1 MKKIVQLIILFI
13 AFSIYA
19 NAQKSELIGSWL
31 LVKYEIDNEIQHPYQ
46 ITEFKENGIFLMMGI
61 EVGTW
66 SIDKS
71 NSMIVLKSDFD
82 KDFNG
87 TGKILKLTKDELEME
102 KDGGKHFYKKLD
114 KTKTITNNKNS
125 GLMGTW
131 EFITNSLP
139 EVKTI
144 VMLTEPDV
152 FKIVVKETYSE
163 SISNGTWI
171 FDKQNKSLIMIGLR
185 GEDTFNGENKILKS
199 NENSIV
205 LENNSNTYTGKRVIQ
220 NSPKIERLTF
230 TEADFYTQDGDYKY
244 EADEENLPWKN
255 WEEKR
260 NSLIPV
266 KQLVYNYA
274 VLINGT
280 EAFNNQILTADVRA
294 NLEYDELHIDYIFNG
309 FDRYNVPEDTEIY
322 LNDEYTLPLYPLY
335 DQTYRLAGHE
345 TITTPAGTF
354 DCTVLEAISASGIA
368 KKLWLINYKPGIYA
382 KIIEDDPDEMFGHYY
397 VYELQEIK

>member
-1 MKKIVQLIILFI
+1 MKKTVQLIILFI

-46 ITEFKENGIFLMMGI
+46 ITEFKENGIFLMIGI

-66 SIDKS
+66 STDKS

-114 KTKTITNNKNS
+114 KTKTITSNKNS